1 MTYNFDPERRYENE
15 RDLLEVRHK
24 HGELDDRQLEDA
36 LEKLDQWYDEM
47 IKRLD
52 GTYQLPK

>member
-1 MTYNFDPERRYENE
+1 MTYNFDPERWYENE
-15 RDLLEVRHK
+15 RDLLEVRYK
-24 HGELDDRQLEDA
+24 QGELDTRQLEDE

>member
-15 RDLLEVRHK
+15 RDLLEVRYK
-24 HGELDDRQLEDA
+24 QGELDTRQLEDE